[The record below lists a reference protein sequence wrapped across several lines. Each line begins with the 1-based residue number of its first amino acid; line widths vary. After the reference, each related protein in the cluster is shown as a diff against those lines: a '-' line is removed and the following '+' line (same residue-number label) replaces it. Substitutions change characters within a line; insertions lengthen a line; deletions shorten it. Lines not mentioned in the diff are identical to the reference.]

1 MQRLPME
8 AWTAILCITAGPL
21 DDLDEMTG
29 AEGDVSSWRTCLC
42 VEIVSKGVRQHVHPC
57 IVQMQVCH
65 PRQLLILAWKMRRE
79 IKMEV
84 DVEQLDSKPWSLD
97 SRKCAMRKCNQR
109 TGIFVPWHA
118 GNDEYHT
125 GDSSY
130 SGPLSTRGETSMC
143 SIYGPGRI
151 DDYIN
156 GRGPH
161 LVVCS
166 FGCLQKIKRLIA
178 FWPSH
183 TGEDAW
189 RILRGTEPFL
199 EDAASRLRN
208 EALRRQYE
216 YEYGVTI
223 QMTIPRHVG

>member
-1 MQRLPME
+1 MQRLPVE

-118 GNDEYHT
+118 GNDEYHR
-125 GDSSY
+125 GSSSY
-130 SGPLSTRGETSMC
+130 SGPLSTRGEASMC
-143 SIYGPGRI
+143 SIYGPCRI
-151 DDYIN
+151 DDWIN

-166 FGCLQKIKRLIA
+166 FGCLQKMDRLIA
-178 FWPSH
+178 LWPSH

-189 RILRGTEPFL
+189 RILRGTEAFL
-199 EDAASRLRN
+199 EDPASLLRN
-208 EALRRQYE
+208 EALRRQTRWSWRYP
-216 YEYGVTI
+216 V
-223 QMTIPRHVG
+223 